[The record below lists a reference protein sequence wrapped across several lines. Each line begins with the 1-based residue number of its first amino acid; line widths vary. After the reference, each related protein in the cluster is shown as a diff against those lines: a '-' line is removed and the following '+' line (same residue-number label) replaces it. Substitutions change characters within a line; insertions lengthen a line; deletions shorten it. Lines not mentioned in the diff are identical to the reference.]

1 MKLYS
6 VLNRTLVL
14 TLILKSTILLAQTE
28 KDSVAIRAILQ
39 QENQAWNKGDA
50 PAYSQPFSPDGTFT
64 NIAGMFFKGY
74 KAFLDQHDV
83 IFKSFFKNT
92 VLTQKIVSLNFV
104 RSDVAILETLCQVSG
119 FAKEGLPTRLQLDA
133 KGQLNTRLLQVFAKD
148 ASGWKIISY
157 HNVDVKPG
165 TPIPE

>member
-1 MKLYS
+1 MKIYPFTKCVF
-6 VLNRTLVL
+6 VLML
-14 TLILKSTILLAQTE
+14 TLNASSLRAQSA
-28 KDSVAIRAILQ
+28 KDSIAIQSIIQ
-39 QENQAWNKGDA
+39 QEDQAWNQGDA
-50 PAYSQPFSPDGTFT
+50 PAYSQPFSLEGTFT
-64 NIAGMFFKGY
+64 NIGGMFFKGH

-92 VLTQKIVSLNFV
+92 VLKQKIVSLKFI

-119 FAKEGLPTRLQLDA
+119 FAKEGLPARIQLDA
-133 KGQLNTRLLQVFAKD
+133 KGALNTRLLQVLAKETG
-148 ASGWKIISY
+148 SWKIVSY